1 MANKTQITLI
11 SILSVVLLGAI
22 GYIVFLTMQHNTT
35 KQEMGEMVEQMTY
48 EKEQLEE
55 EYADVALEMEGFS
68 FKINNDSLLNLV
80 TKEQQ
85 RVQLLLEELRT
96 VKATNARRISELKNE
111 LASVRKVLVYYVE
124 QVDSLSAVNEKL
136 QNENR
141 EVYEKYHTISREATT
156 LAEEKQRLEDKVTIA
171 SQLESR
177 NIDVELQSDNGR
189 KVRRL
194 RYVSIIK
201 VSFDIMKNN
210 TASVGKKTVYMRI
223 QTPDDNVLQKQASDL
238 FSFENKEIAF
248 SARKTIEYT
257 GEELNDVLYYTVTET
272 LWAGDYRVDIFAD
285 GHLLGSQ
292 NFTIAK

>member
-11 SILSVVLLGAI
+11 SLLSVVLLGAI
-22 GYIVFLTMQHNTT
+22 GYIVYLTMQHNTT
-35 KQEMGEMVEQMTY
+35 KQEMVEMVEQMTY

-96 VKATNARRISELKNE
+96 VKATNARRINELKNE

-124 QVDSLSAVNEKL
+124 QVDSLSAINEKL
-136 QNENR
+136 ENENR
-141 EVYEKYHTISREATT
+141 VVYEKYQTASREATT
-156 LAEEKQRLEDKVTIA
+156 LAEEKQKLEHKVTIA

-177 NIDVELQSDNGR
+177 NIAVELQSDNGR

-223 QTPDDNVLQKQASDL
+223 QTPDDNVLQKQSSDV
-238 FSFENKEIAF
+238 FSFENREIAY

-257 GEELNDVLYYTVTET
+257 GEELSDVLYYTVTET